1 MMEID
6 DAKMLTRV
14 DFRIRNSNITMHEPG
29 TSGLDYEGP
38 DIPILTP
45 QDILTESWNLGN
57 EGIGEEALNQ
67 ERLTRANPPDDIMSS
82 PKRLR

>member
-57 EGIGEEALNQ
+57 
-67 ERLTRANPPDDIMSS
+67 
-82 PKRLR
+82 

>member
-1 MMEID
+1 
-6 DAKMLTRV
+6 
-14 DFRIRNSNITMHEPG
+14 MHEPG

-57 EGIGEEALNQ
+57 EGIGKEALNQ
-67 ERLTRANPPDDIMSS
+67 ERLARANPPDDIMSS